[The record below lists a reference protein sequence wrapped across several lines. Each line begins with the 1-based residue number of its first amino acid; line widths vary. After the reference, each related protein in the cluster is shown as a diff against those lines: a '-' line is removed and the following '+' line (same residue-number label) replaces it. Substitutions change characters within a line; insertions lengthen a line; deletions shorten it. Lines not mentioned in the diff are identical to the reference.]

1 MKWVIVDT
9 QNYGNG
15 DINWYYKGKGESVI
29 FGIQLPEYTKDVKK
43 AKIFNSKKKAYAAN
57 VPGKIQLLREGL
69 KND

>member
-29 FGIQLPEYTKDVKK
+29 FGIRLPEYTKDIKK

-57 VPGKIQLLREGL
+57 VPGKIQLLKG
-69 KND
+69 D